1 VNRRPSAA
9 FRTAALATRE
19 TLMRPVTFRLTL
31 RSLALSALVGLGSA
45 LPAAAQTGASDA
57 GTFLI
62 SVGGRQVGTEEFNI
76 VQTGVGTNS
85 EIVATGRVRVQ
96 LPTGTVELTPR
107 LRATG
112 FQATPVSY
120 DVTVGGNSPRRVI
133 ATVANGRVSARTLTA
148 AGEQMREYLAS
159 PNAIVLDDG
168 IAHQYYFLARRL
180 RNGQV
185 PIIIPRENRQEMAT
199 VKGLGEEQVQIGD
212 RTVSLFHLVVTPTGG
227 DERHVWVDALGR
239 VIKVQIPARNYVA
252 VRSEIPA

>member
-1 VNRRPSAA
+1 
-9 FRTAALATRE
+9 
-19 TLMRPVTFRLTL
+19 MRPATL
-31 RSLALSALVGLGSA
+31 LPALRALGLSVLLGLGFV
-45 LPAAAQTGASDA
+45 LPAAAQTGASDS

-76 VQTGVGTNS
+76 VQTGVGANS

-96 LPTGTVELTPR
+96 LPTGMVELTPR

-112 FQATPVSY
+112 FDANPVSY
-120 DVTVGGNSPRRVI
+120 EVAVGGTSPRRVI
-133 ATVANGRVSARTLTA
+133 VSVASGRVSARTLTA

-159 PNAIVLDDG
+159 PGAIMLDDG
-168 IAHQYYFLARRL
+168 LAHQYYFLARRM
-180 RNGQV
+180 RNGKIPV
-185 PIIIPRENRQEMAT
+185 IIPRENRQVMAT
-199 VKGLGEEQVQIGD
+199 VSGQGEEQVQIGD
-212 RTVSLFHLVVTPTGG
+212 QRVSLFHLVVTPTGG

>member
-1 VNRRPSAA
+1 
-9 FRTAALATRE
+9 
-19 TLMRPVTFRLTL
+19 MRPATPLPAL
-31 RSLALSALVGLGSA
+31 RSLALAALLGVGLA

-76 VQTGVGTNS
+76 VQTGIGANS
-85 EIVATGRVRVQ
+85 EVVATGRVRVQ

-120 DVTVGGNSPRRVI
+120 EVTVGGGSAPRRVI
-133 ATVANGRVSARTLTA
+133 VTVASGRVSARTLTS

-159 PNAIVLDDG
+159 PDAIVLDDG
-168 IAHQYYFLARRL
+168 LAHQYYFLARRL
-180 RNGQV
+180 RNGKI
-185 PIIIPRENRQEMAT
+185 PIIIPRENRQVMAT
-199 VKGLGEEQVQIGD
+199 VSGQGEEQVQIGD
-212 RTVSLFHLVVTPTGG
+212 QRVSLFHLVVTPADG

>member
-1 VNRRPSAA
+1 VQ
-9 FRTAALATRE
+9 TAALATRE
-19 TLMRPVTFRLTL
+19 TLMRPATL
-31 RSLALSALVGLGSA
+31 LPALRALGLSALLGLGFV
-45 LPAAAQTGASDA
+45 LPAAAQTGASDS

-76 VQTGVGTNS
+76 VQTGVGANS

-107 LRATG
+107 LRTTG
-112 FQATPVSY
+112 FDANPVSY
-120 DVTVGGNSPRRVI
+120 EVAVGSSQPRVIVTVAS
-133 ATVANGRVSARTLTA
+133 GRVSARTITG

-159 PNAIVLDDG
+159 PGAIVLDDG
-168 IAHQYYFLARRL
+168 LAHQYYFLARRL
-180 RNGQV
+180 RNGTV
-185 PIIIPRENRQEMAT
+185 PVIIPRENRQVMAT
-199 VKGLGEEQVQIGD
+199 VRGLGEEQVQID
-212 RTVSLFHLVVTPTGG
+212 DQRVSLFHLVVAPEGG

>member
-1 VNRRPSAA
+1 
-9 FRTAALATRE
+9 
-19 TLMRPVTFRLTL
+19 MRPATPLPAL
-31 RSLALSALVGLGSA
+31 RSLALAALLGVGLA

-76 VQTGVGTNS
+76 VQTGVGANS

-107 LRATG
+107 LRTTG
-112 FQATPVSY
+112 FDANPVSY
-120 DVTVGGNSPRRVI
+120 EVAVGSSQPRRVI
-133 ATVANGRVSARTLTA
+133 VTVASGRVSARTITG

-159 PNAIVLDDG
+159 PGAIVLDDG
-168 IAHQYYFLARRL
+168 LAHQYYFLARRL
-180 RNGQV
+180 RNGTV
-185 PIIIPRENRQEMAT
+185 PVIIPRENRQVMAT
-199 VKGLGEEQVQIGD
+199 VRGLGEEQVQID
-212 RTVSLFHLVVTPTGG
+212 DQRVSLFHLVVAPEGG